1 MMWIIKMKF
10 VGKDDTYTIQEES
23 ATDESWAKIKYQ
35 RMLQN
40 WYHILCR
47 DIQVSSEVLCDQQ
60 KSDILLKTIQYQ
72 ISLLNNGS
80 TFEISKEEI

>member
-1 MMWIIKMKF
+1 MWIIKMKF

-23 ATDESWAKIKYQ
+23 ATSESWANIKYQ

-40 WYHILCR
+40 WHGILCR
-47 DIQVSSEVLCDQQ
+47 DITASGQLLSDQQ
-60 KSDILLKTIQYQ
+60 RSDKLLKTIQFQ
-72 ISLLNNGS
+72 ISLLDNGS